1 MALWRKVTGMEPER
15 GLRRVPVISVAPEG
29 FVVSGALAQLLRRE
43 TGVAPHLSDHVRLVG
58 KPGPVVGGLRRNP
71 PYVSASRG

>member
-15 GLRRVPVISVAPEG
+15 GLRRVLVISVAPEG

-58 KPGPVVGGLRRNP
+58 KP
-71 PYVSASRG
+71 